1 MKNKI
6 VDLKKE
12 LMDSRFALAT
22 SQLEDTSVFKKIRKE
37 NTGKI
42 GVWDIKKM
50 KIKRGNIMKCE
61 NKRQLTT
68 VKVVLRKAER
78 RSFYPL
84 ISSLGVKMG
93 VNSVNIIKS
102 PLYFQ
107 SRHEI
112 SWVMGCLRACFVNI
126 EKTLRHGSGMS
137 MLTNQLVNKS
147 QKIS

>member
-1 MKNKI
+1 MN
-6 VDLKKE
+6 
-12 LMDSRFALAT
+12 SH
-22 SQLEDTSVFKKIRKE
+22 FKKIRKE

-50 KIKRGNIMKCE
+50 KIMRKCRGTAG
-61 NKRQLTT
+61 NKGQLTT

-93 VNSVNIIKS
+93 VNIVNIIKS

-112 SWVMGCLRACFVNI
+112 SWIMGGLRDCFVNI

-137 MLTNQLVNKS
+137 MLTNQLVNNS

>member
-1 MKNKI
+1 MN
-6 VDLKKE
+6 
-12 LMDSRFALAT
+12 SH
-22 SQLEDTSVFKKIRKE
+22 FKKIRKE

-50 KIKRGNIMKCE
+50 KNKRGNVDEIE

-68 VKVVLRKAER
+68 VKVVLRKAEK

-93 VNSVNIIKS
+93 VNIVNIIKS

-112 SWVMGCLRACFVNI
+112 SWIMGGLRDCSVNI
-126 EKTLRHGSGMS
+126 GKTPRHGSGMS
-137 MLTNQLVNKS
+137 MLTNQLVNNS

>member
-1 MKNKI
+1 M
-6 VDLKKE
+6 E
-12 LMDSRFALAT
+12 
-22 SQLEDTSVFKKIRKE
+22 
-37 NTGKI
+37 
-42 GVWDIKKM
+42 
-50 KIKRGNIMKCE
+50 CE

-68 VKVVLRKAER
+68 VKVVLRKVER

-93 VNSVNIIKS
+93 VNIVNIIKS

-112 SWVMGCLRACFVNI
+112 SWVMGGLRDWFVNI

-137 MLTNQLVNKS
+137 MLTNQLVNNS

>member
-1 MKNKI
+1 MN
-6 VDLKKE
+6 
-12 LMDSRFALAT
+12 SH
-22 SQLEDTSVFKKIRKE
+22 FKKIRKE

-50 KIKRGNIMKCE
+50 KIKRGNVDEIE

-93 VNSVNIIKS
+93 VNIVNIIKS

-112 SWVMGCLRACFVNI
+112 SWIMGGLRDCSVNI
-126 EKTLRHGSGMS
+126 GKTLRHGSGMS
-137 MLTNQLVNKS
+137 MLTNQLVNNS

>member
-1 MKNKI
+1 MN
-6 VDLKKE
+6 
-12 LMDSRFALAT
+12 SH
-22 SQLEDTSVFKKIRKE
+22 FKKIRKE

-50 KIKRGNIMKCE
+50 KIMRKCRGSAGN
-61 NKRQLTT
+61 RRLLTT
-68 VKVVLRKAER
+68 VKVVLRKGEK

-93 VNSVNIIKS
+93 VNIVNIIKP

-112 SWVMGCLRACFVNI
+112 SWIMGGL
-126 EKTLRHGSGMS
+126 
-137 MLTNQLVNKS
+137 
-147 QKIS
+147 

>member
-1 MKNKI
+1 MN
-6 VDLKKE
+6 
-12 LMDSRFALAT
+12 SH
-22 SQLEDTSVFKKIRKE
+22 FKKIRKE

-42 GVWDIKKM
+42 GVWDIKK
-50 KIKRGNIMKCE
+50 IKTMRKCRGTAGNE
-61 NKRQLTT
+61 RQLTT

-84 ISSLGVKMG
+84 ISSLGVKMS
-93 VNSVNIIKS
+93 VNIVNIIKS

-112 SWVMGCLRACFVNI
+112 SWIMGELRDCSVNI
-126 EKTLRHGSGMS
+126 GKTRRHGLGMS
-137 MLTNQLVNKS
+137 MLTNQLVNNS

>member
-1 MKNKI
+1 M
-6 VDLKKE
+6 
-12 LMDSRFALAT
+12 
-22 SQLEDTSVFKKIRKE
+22 
-37 NTGKI
+37 
-42 GVWDIKKM
+42 
-50 KIKRGNIMKCE
+50 
-61 NKRQLTT
+61 
-68 VKVVLRKAER
+68 VLRKAER

-93 VNSVNIIKS
+93 VNIVNIIKS

-112 SWVMGCLRACFVNI
+112 SWAMESLRVCFVNN

-137 MLTNQLVNKS
+137 MLTNQLVNNS

>member
-1 MKNKI
+1 MN
-6 VDLKKE
+6 
-12 LMDSRFALAT
+12 SH
-22 SQLEDTSVFKKIRKE
+22 FKKIRKE

-50 KIKRGNIMKCE
+50 KTISKCRGTAGNT
-61 NKRQLTT
+61 RQLTT
-68 VKVVLRKAER
+68 VKVMLRKAER

-93 VNSVNIIKS
+93 VNIVNIIKS

-112 SWVMGCLRACFVNI
+112 PWIMGGL
-126 EKTLRHGSGMS
+126 
-137 MLTNQLVNKS
+137 
-147 QKIS
+147 

>member
-1 MKNKI
+1 MK
-6 VDLKKE
+6 
-12 LMDSRFALAT
+12 R
-22 SQLEDTSVFKKIRKE
+22 
-37 NTGKI
+37 
-42 GVWDIKKM
+42 
-50 KIKRGNIMKCE
+50 E

-93 VNSVNIIKS
+93 VNIVNIIKS

-112 SWVMGCLRACFVNI
+112 SWIMGGLLDCSVNI
-126 EKTLRHGSGMS
+126 GKTLRHGSGMS
-137 MLTNQLVNKS
+137 MLTNQLVNNS

>member
-1 MKNKI
+1 MN
-6 VDLKKE
+6 
-12 LMDSRFALAT
+12 SH
-22 SQLEDTSVFKKIRKE
+22 FKKNRNE

-42 GVWDIKKM
+42 GVWDIKKNENYEEM
-50 KIKRGNIMKCE
+50 QMRCGNKGP
-61 NKRQLTT
+61 LTT
-68 VKVVLRKAER
+68 VKVVLRKVER

-93 VNSVNIIKS
+93 VNIVNIIKS

-112 SWVMGCLRACFVNI
+112 SWIVGGLRDCSVNI
-126 EKTLRHGSGMS
+126 GKTLRHGIGMS
-137 MLTNQLVNKS
+137 MLTNQLVNNS

>member
-1 MKNKI
+1 MN
-6 VDLKKE
+6 
-12 LMDSRFALAT
+12 SH
-22 SQLEDTSVFKKIRKE
+22 FKKIRKE

-50 KIKRGNIMKCE
+50 KIMRKCRGSAG
-61 NKRQLTT
+61 NKGQLTT

-93 VNSVNIIKS
+93 VNIVNIIKS

-112 SWVMGCLRACFVNI
+112 SWIVGGYETVLLISEKHSGTAQAC
-126 EKTLRHGSGMS
+126 
-137 MLTNQLVNKS
+137 QC
-147 QKIS
+147 

>member
-1 MKNKI
+1 
-6 VDLKKE
+6 
-12 LMDSRFALAT
+12 
-22 SQLEDTSVFKKIRKE
+22 
-37 NTGKI
+37 
-42 GVWDIKKM
+42 
-50 KIKRGNIMKCE
+50 MKCE
-61 NKRQLTT
+61 NERQLTI

-93 VNSVNIIKS
+93 VNIVNIIKS
-102 PLYFQ
+102 PPYFQ

-112 SWVMGCLRACFVNI
+112 SWAMGGLRACSVNI
-126 EKTLRHGSGMS
+126 GKTLRHGSGMS

>member
-1 MKNKI
+1 MN
-6 VDLKKE
+6 
-12 LMDSRFALAT
+12 SH
-22 SQLEDTSVFKKIRKE
+22 FKKIRKG

-42 GVWDIKKM
+42 GVWDIKKI
-50 KIKRGNIMKCE
+50 KIMRECRGNVV
-61 NKRQLTT
+61 NKSQLTT
-68 VKVVLRKAER
+68 VKMVLRKAER

-84 ISSLGVKMG
+84 ISSLAVKIG
-93 VNSVNIIKS
+93 VNIVNIIES

-112 SWVMGCLRACFVNI
+112 SWGMGGLRTCFVNI
-126 EKTLRHGSGMS
+126 KKTLRHGSGMS

>member
-1 MKNKI
+1 MN
-6 VDLKKE
+6 
-12 LMDSRFALAT
+12 SH
-22 SQLEDTSVFKKIRKE
+22 FKKIRKE

-50 KIKRGNIMKCE
+50 KNKRGNVDEIE

-93 VNSVNIIKS
+93 VNIVNIIKS

-112 SWVMGCLRACFVNI
+112 SWIMGGLRDCSVNI
-126 EKTLRHGSGMS
+126 GKTLRHGSGMS
-137 MLTNQLVNKS
+137 MLTNQLVNNS

>member
-1 MKNKI
+1 
-6 VDLKKE
+6 
-12 LMDSRFALAT
+12 
-22 SQLEDTSVFKKIRKE
+22 
-37 NTGKI
+37 
-42 GVWDIKKM
+42 
-50 KIKRGNIMKCE
+50 MKCE

-68 VKVVLRKAER
+68 VKDVLRKVKI
-78 RSFYPL
+78 SPFYPL

-93 VNSVNIIKS
+93 VNIVNIIKS

-112 SWVMGCLRACFVNI
+112 SWVLGGLRDCFVNI

-147 QKIS
+147 QKLS